1 MNNNYL
7 NNLINLYGGN
17 ENPNEY
23 TQSLLNKYKNNNDI
37 VIIKLNNL
45 ESLLHDDD
53 NDDDDDD
60 MFNFF
65 NNNNNIIEID
75 NQDQDIEHSETFS
88 EIVSKIIK

>member
-23 TQSLLNKYKNNNDI
+23 TSSLLNKYKNNNDI

-45 ESLLHDDD
+45 ESLLHDDESD
-53 NDDDDDD
+53 EE

-65 NNNNNIIEID
+65 DNNKIIEID
-75 NQDQDIEHSETFS
+75 NLDNQNNEQSETFS
-88 EIVSKIIK
+88 EMVSKVIK